1 MIEYNIN
8 IPDNLLTD
16 ELKKYTVA
24 IHKLKDKKVV
34 IQKSQT
40 QS

>member
-1 MIEYNIN
+1 MYLLQHRMVEFNIN
-8 IPDNLLTD
+8 VTDNLLTA

-34 IQKSQT
+34 L
-40 QS
+40 